1 MTTTPSTR
9 GRTGRADT
17 DTPES
22 EPDQSAEPGSGTPD
36 DETRLRR
43 FLSRVGVRPLGHAEQ
58 PVEPEPE
65 PAADRPG
72 QETESAGAT
81 RRISMSPGGRL
92 PVPGRTIDL
101 ADPPEHQAPAADE
114 PVPAEDEEDSADLTG
129 PSEAQAG
136 GEPAKS
142 TWPPRVSWRR
152 RKDDDQAE
160 GPDAV
165 DADEDRT
172 GPAGGEPDWFRV
184 RKTADPQ
191 APVPEP
197 YEVHNHYY
205 GTGQEPSAPAGEW
218 TGSAGKG
225 RNRSS
230 LTAWWASFTPL
241 QRFILHNGAAAT
253 VGAWSWGAFTA
264 EWKTGLPQWTLAVMH
279 DAAASSNE
287 PSTPFIVGGG
297 VILLAAVAGGIV
309 TALVEKWLYRLPS
322 LCAAVRFLTHIPV
335 ASAGIAVLL
344 FLPSTF

>member
-1 MTTTPSTR
+1 MTTTPSTH
-9 GRTGRADT
+9 GRART

-22 EPDQSAEPGSGTPD
+22 DPAQSAESSSNTPD
-36 DETRLRR
+36 DEARLRR
-43 FLSRVGVRPLGHAEQ
+43 LLSRVGVRPLGHAAQ
-58 PVEPEPE
+58 PVEEGPE
-65 PAADRPG
+65 PATDRPG
-72 QETESAGAT
+72 HETESAAAT
-81 RRISMSPGGRL
+81 RRVSMSPGGRL
-92 PVPGRTIDL
+92 PVPGQTIDL
-101 ADPPEHQAPAADE
+101 ADPTEHQVPAVDE
-114 PVPAEDEEDSADLTG
+114 PVPVEDQEDGSDPTG

-136 GEPAKS
+136 GKPAK
-142 TWPPRVSWRR
+142 TPWPPGVSWRR
-152 RKDDDQAE
+152 RKGDDQAE
-160 GPDAV
+160 GPAAA
-165 DADEDRT
+165 DADEDLR
-172 GPAGGEPDWFRV
+172 GPEGEEPGWLRV

-191 APVPEP
+191 ALVPEL

-205 GTGQEPSAPAGEW
+205 GTDQEPSAPAGER
-218 TGSAGKG
+218 TGSAGTR

-241 QRFILHNGAAAT
+241 QRFIIHNGAAAT

-264 EWKTGLPQWTLAVMH
+264 EWKTGLPQWTLAAMH

-309 TALVEKWLYRLPS
+309 TAFVEKWLYRLPS
-322 LCAAVRFLTHIPV
+322 FCAAVRFLTHIPV